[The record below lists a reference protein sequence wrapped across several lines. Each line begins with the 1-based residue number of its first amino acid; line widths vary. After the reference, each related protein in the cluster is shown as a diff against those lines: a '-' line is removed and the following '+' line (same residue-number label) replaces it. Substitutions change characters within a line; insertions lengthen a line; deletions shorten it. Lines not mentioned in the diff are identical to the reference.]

1 VEWSHPPHTHK
12 HGTRT
17 RLSHGPTHKKNP
29 TNIQHV
35 HDSSCSGRLPT
46 PFCLLSYA
54 RSNALCTPAHTA
66 LYPPLLNP
74 HTTRTTLQLSS
85 TKETLDAV
93 EAKLDAK
100 LDASVATLSDAV
112 KANDES
118 CKADIEK
125 LKADIKK
132 QQEEADAAADN
143 DCIPYVEIPNDDG
156 DCVLLSRECKYVQHH
171 TRNRCTL
178 MLRDLSSHCLPF
190 ACIGPF
196 SSVFPLHALGPLA
209 YTFGLIS
216 GLTVWPFCCLNWPP

>member
-1 VEWSHPPHTHK
+1 M
-12 HGTRT
+12 
-17 RLSHGPTHKKNP
+17 
-29 TNIQHV
+29 
-35 HDSSCSGRLPT
+35 
-46 PFCLLSYA
+46 
-54 RSNALCTPAHTA
+54 
-66 LYPPLLNP
+66 
-74 HTTRTTLQLSS
+74 
-85 TKETLDAV
+85 

-171 TRNRCTL
+171 TPSQLLHTDVVIVAGSNF
-178 MLRDLSSHCLPF
+178 LRFLSFGL
-190 ACIGPF
+190 F
-196 SSVFPLHALGPLA
+196 SLHFLA
-209 YTFGLIS
+209 YTF
-216 GLTVWPFCCLNWPP
+216 